1 MAFIMGIL
9 NTNNS
14 IRSLDGGSLVFVA
27 QPPMLLVDSLCFPSL
42 ILLLVQSCSSPM
54 TIVVVVVVETSVCLT
69 CFRFACYE
77 QCQKVVIPLYVL
89 LQNGFPCL
97 QFWIIPNMLDSTT
110 TSTKQEQQQQQ
121 QQQNTKKW
129 LSTCT
134 ILIKQ

>member
-121 QQQNTKKW
+121 NTKKW